1 MRELILDEIVDMVRD
16 MSELDE
22 HEWGWMLDFE
32 LGIMSTDEEEI
43 DVEDDQRRGEQVRR
57 WLADCDD
64 ARVLEVYNYFKD
76 EFMPIPVPA

>member
-1 MRELILDEIVDMVRD
+1 MRELILNEIVDMVQD
-16 MSELDE
+16 MSELAE

-32 LGIMSTDEEEI
+32 LGIMSADEEEI
-43 DVEDDQRRGEQVRR
+43 DVEDDQRRGEQMRR

-64 ARVLEVYNYFKD
+64 DKVLEVYNYFKD